1 MTQMEITPVIASHIL
16 EMRHRVS
23 TLGGYYFVICFL
35 ESQTCTGWSFGRNNL
50 WRKRRESKTRKT
62 KKDKC
67 LQCSREVARTP
78 RNFSSSY
85 IHGWGR
91 VGGCAVTRWITSV
104 YICRLE
110 SAVQSTALL
119 QNCVFLVQLYL
130 NWPIISSTFTFLC
143 VWNVSSGSICFTLY
157 IYVFYTSKIRLSLNF
172 NTSYLLRK

>member
-16 EMRHRVS
+16 ELRHWVS
-23 TLGGYYFVICFL
+23 TLGVYSFVIYFL

-62 KKDKC
+62 KKDKL

-85 IHGWGR
+85 IHWWRR
-91 VGGCAVTRWITSV
+91 VESCAVTRWITSV

-110 SAVQSTALL
+110 STVQSTALF

-143 VWNVSSGSICFTLY
+143 VWNECHLEAYVSPYISMYSTHLKSDSHLILIHLIC
-157 IYVFYTSKIRLSLNF
+157 
-172 NTSYLLRK
+172 